1 LAIFGLD
8 SCPASPGPVALAFES
23 RLEFGS
29 VEPVMKLKR
38 PGPCWCSLTTLLGME
53 ATAPV
58 APEVPWAREGCVN
71 AGTAA
76 AASTKQAMCDFI
88 LAFPSEIVSKRV

>member
-1 LAIFGLD
+1 LPVFGLD
-8 SCPASPGPVALAFES
+8 SCPVSPEPVGLGRES
-23 RLEFGS
+23 VLEFGS
-29 VEPVMKLKR
+29 VEPVITLKR
-38 PGPCWCSLTTLLGME
+38 PGPCWWSLTTLLGME

-58 APEVPWAREGCVN
+58 APEVPWARDGCVI

-88 LAFPSEIVSKRV
+88 LAFPFEIVSKRV